1 MNDVIFIHQPHNT
14 EATIGKSA
22 FFPCTYNGT
31 RGAPHWVVNQTHTHL
46 VSALPSGHSHNGT
59 GLIVDNVDISMN
71 ATEYQCCFE
80 GPVGLGVIE
89 QICSSAGTL
98 IITAGELIAIYITL
112 NNLARWYFV

>member
-1 MNDVIFIHQPHNT
+1 MNDVIFIRQPNNT
-14 EATIGKSA
+14 EAAIGKSV

-31 RGAPHWVVNQTHTHL
+31 RGAPHWVVNQTHTYL

-71 ATEYQCCFE
+71 ATKYQCCFE

-98 IITAGELIAIYITL
+98 IISAG
-112 NNLARWYFV
+112 VSK